1 MDITRRCD
9 YALRILRA
17 AYKSGDEYVSVSEI
31 AEKEDIPYA
40 FARSIQH
47 DLVKAGLIRTV
58 RGARGGLVLNS
69 DPADVTMLDVLEAI
83 QGPVSVSLCAIDPD
97 YCEKHADCAYNKVW
111 HGADRLL
118 NDYFSQ
124 ITLRD
129 LFERGAKSTRPSS
142 RPWDMRPPPSRH
154 VARGLSRRSWKGSLC
169 WPRSR
174 VPDQGAAP
182 AWPEGGLGRE
192 AFVEAVRAEGARH
205 HRDLPW
211 RYLDDPYA
219 VLVSEIMLQQTQVAR
234 VGRYWDRF
242 LAAFP
247 TLDALAAAQPAEV
260 LELWQG
266 LGYNRRALALKRAAD
281 QCAAEH
287 RGACPRPRK
296 GSGLA
301 RHRPGHGGRRDGLR
315 P

>member
-9 YALRILRA
+9 YACRILRA

-97 YCEKHADCAYNKVW
+97 YCEKHAECAYNKVW

-129 LFERGAKSTRPSS
+129 LFERGAKHPAIVEAMGHAAPT
-142 RPWDMRPPPSRH
+142 
-154 VARGLSRRSWKGSLC
+154 VEARG
-169 WPRSR
+169 
-174 VPDQGAAP
+174 AAT
-182 AWPEGGLGRE
+182 L
-192 AFVEAVRAEGARH
+192 EAVVEGEP
-205 HRDLPW
+205 L
-211 RYLDDPYA
+211 
-219 VLVSEIMLQQTQVAR
+219 
-234 VGRYWDRF
+234 
-242 LAAFP
+242 LAK
-247 TLDALAAAQPAEV
+247 ES
-260 LELWQG
+260 
-266 LGYNRRALALKRAAD
+266 
-281 QCAAEH
+281 CA
-287 RGACPRPRK
+287 
-296 GSGLA
+296 
-301 RHRPGHGGRRDGLR
+301 
-315 P
+315 